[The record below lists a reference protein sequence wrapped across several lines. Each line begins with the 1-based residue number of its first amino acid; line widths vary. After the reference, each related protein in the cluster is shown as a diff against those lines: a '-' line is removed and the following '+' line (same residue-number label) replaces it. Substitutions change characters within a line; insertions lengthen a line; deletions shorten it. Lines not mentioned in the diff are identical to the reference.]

1 MRTAGL
7 ICCFLMGVSC
17 VGLGG
22 ESDGSRRA
30 LPECVRIR
38 TFEVA
43 ASGLG
48 LGEQAMLFGSQ
59 GRLYFLDP
67 DKRNYRIGEIEAYSK
82 SKVLISIREP
92 IRSYKRFLR
101 AMQDQPDGLV
111 AFQEVVPAWV
121 GAVACQGRAFLYSE
135 LPAAN
140 EEAMR
145 IVQEVDG
152 DKVQWTWVNRA
163 AREPQ
168 EWECAPF
175 AVTDKGILVL
185 VDSLKPCSVGL
196 YDREKGVV
204 RRFVFKASAPVV
216 EEGAP
221 GKPDAASPS
230 GASNKEPRGMPE
242 TDADR
247 HLSPELKE
255 LLRQHDAQVREL
267 ELEKAR
273 QAALGDKGSKDDGKN
288 EVAVDWPLRRIDLL
302 VWLPSGDI
310 VVVDNSQ
317 AVASVVRMTEA
328 GKIAF
333 SHIFKHSERECIG
346 WIRDVPLFYERDA
359 HQVQALIEDKYQAVI
374 TDEGWSEAI
383 RLIVI
388 SDQEF
393 IIFDEMEGKGHVC
406 KFR

>member
-1 MRTAGL
+1 
-7 ICCFLMGVSC
+7 
-17 VGLGG
+17 
-22 ESDGSRRA
+22 
-30 LPECVRIR
+30 
-38 TFEVA
+38 
-43 ASGLG
+43 
-48 LGEQAMLFGSQ
+48 
-59 GRLYFLDP
+59 
-67 DKRNYRIGEIEAYSK
+67 
-82 SKVLISIREP
+82 
-92 IRSYKRFLR
+92 
-101 AMQDQPDGLV
+101 
-111 AFQEVVPAWV
+111 
-121 GAVACQGRAFLYSE
+121 
-135 LPAAN
+135 
-140 EEAMR
+140 
-145 IVQEVDG
+145 
-152 DKVQWTWVNRA
+152 
-163 AREPQ
+163 
-168 EWECAPF
+168 
-175 AVTDKGILVL
+175 
-185 VDSLKPCSVGL
+185 
-196 YDREKGVV
+196 
-204 RRFVFKASAPVV
+204 
-216 EEGAP
+216 
-221 GKPDAASPS
+221 
-230 GASNKEPRGMPE
+230 MPE